1 MRLAVW
7 SPLPPSPSGIADYV
21 AESLPALAQR
31 AEPVVI
37 VEDPDA
43 CGPTDVPLARA
54 GEEHGCD
61 LDVYHLGNSPAHAY
75 VYRAALETPGVA
87 FMHEWNLHE
96 LVLSET
102 VARGRRAAYLREIR
116 REHGAD
122 GTFVGGQIA
131 RGLGGDLL
139 PALYPLNARVLEA
152 SLAVVGLTDY
162 VARRA
167 RRRLL
172 ARPVLHLQHHL
183 SLPLE
188 PPPDKREARRRLGL
202 EDAAKLVVSP
212 GLATVSKRLDV
223 VMSAVAT
230 LCERHRELR
239 LVVAGAAEPSLSLE
253 RLARDTGIGAGLVH
267 TGRLSLEDF
276 ELYLAAA
283 DVVVALRFPSR
294 GEISGALVRALGV
307 GRPALVTAGSP
318 ASEEFPEGCVAAVE
332 PGAGEAVALAGL
344 LDELL
349 SRPELCAS
357 MGSVARG
364 HMLRHHGLDATS
376 LRLAEFL
383 GGVVARRDALLADVT
398 RRRSPETGL
407 LGYLM
412 DEIRWSAAEL
422 SLQGLDLGI
431 EPLLDELGGEAP

>member
-21 AESLPALAQR
+21 AESLPALARR
-31 AEPVVI
+31 AELVAI

-43 CGPTDVPLARA
+43 CRSSKVPLARA
-54 GEEHGCD
+54 GEDHGCD
-61 LDVYHLGNSPAHAY
+61 IDVYHLGNSPAHAY
-75 VYRAALETPGVA
+75 VYRAALERPGVA

-102 VARGRRAAYLREIR
+102 VARGRRSAYLREIR

-139 PALYPLNARVLEA
+139 PALYSLNARVLES

-167 RRRLL
+167 RRRLVE
-172 ARPVLHLQHHL
+172 RPVLNLRHHL
-183 SLPLE
+183 SLPIE
-188 PPPDKREARRRLGL
+188 PPPGRHEARKRLGL
-202 EDAAKLVVSP
+202 EDDVKLVVSP

-223 VMSAVAT
+223 VMRAVAT
-230 LCERHRELR
+230 LRERHGELR
-239 LVVAGAAEPSLSLE
+239 LVVAGAAEPGLPLE
-253 RLARDTGIGAGLVH
+253 RLARDTGLGEGLVH
-267 TGRLSLEDF
+267 TGRLSLEAF

-318 ASEEFPEGCVAAVE
+318 ASDEFPEGCVAAVE
-332 PGAGEAVALAGL
+332 PGAGEAAALRGL

-349 SRPELCAS
+349 SRPELCAA
-357 MGSVARG
+357 MGSVARD
-364 HMLRHHGLDATS
+364 HMLRHHDLDATVA
-376 LRLAEFL
+376 LLVEFL
-383 GGVVARRDALLADVT
+383 EGVLARRAELLADVT
-398 RRRSPETGL
+398 RRQSPETGL

-431 EPLLDELGGEAP
+431 ERLVSDLAEESP